1 VEALSV
7 TQIPTLIYVGA
18 LDEAD
23 DPDDAESDVAGIT
36 SV

>member
-1 VEALSV
+1 VDALSV
-7 TQIPTLIYVGA
+7 TQIPTLISIGV